1 MFTEDECIYRFCF
14 CSSNQTGKQY
24 FSTLVTVFFYYF
36 FFLVFILI
44 ELFLYIYISKGLIYF
59 CIAFAYHLH
68 VSFKV
73 THPPSE
79 SFCLHIISSHFF
91 HAFCGYSCAAHQ
103 RKLEAAVLASSVPA
117 FGLVFSIL
125 VLRGEPSGQAGVGC
139 SPKRVLPK

>member
-24 FSTLVTVFFYYF
+24 FSTLVTVLFYYF

-44 ELFLYIYISKGLIYF
+44 ELFIYIYISKGLIYF

-91 HAFCGYSCAAHQ
+91 HFVLWIFLCSSPEEVGSRCIGVQ
-103 RKLEAAVLASSVPA
+103 RSSLWVGFLHPRTP
-117 FGLVFSIL
+117 
-125 VLRGEPSGQAGVGC
+125 RGAIWPSRC
-139 SPKRVLPK
+139 WLLPKAGSS

>member
-1 MFTEDECIYRFCF
+1 MSVYIDFASVAQIRLENSIFPHWWQC
-14 CSSNQTGKQY
+14 
-24 FSTLVTVFFYYF
+24 L
-36 FFLVFILI
+36 
-44 ELFLYIYISKGLIYF
+44 LFLFSSFHFNWTFFIYIYISKGLIYF